1 MRAPDQERG
10 LLEITP
16 PRIAPFV
23 KHGNDFR
30 DHLLFGGLK
39 IRSLRF
45 WRCPIRP
52 GKINSRRA
60 STLKT
65 VQTSTT
71 SPPESDQKFVR
82 GLGLL
87 DSTMLVAGSMIG
99 SGIFIVSSIIG
110 RQVGAPGWLLVVWI
124 VTGLLTLM
132 AALSY
137 GELAAMM
144 PKAGGQY
151 VYLRE
156 AFSPLWGFLYGWTLF
171 LVIQTGTIAAVAVGF
186 ARYTGVLIPWF
197 SESNYFIAPIRFGG
211 YAFSLSTAQFLG
223 LAMIAL
229 LTFMNTR
236 GLYIGKWVQNVFTT
250 AKTGALIALI
260 LLGIIVGVRSGA
272 GAENFKDFW
281 SLRGGLQEVGAGLT
295 AATAFGL
302 FVGICVAQTNSLF
315 SADAWNNITF
325 TAGEVKDPRRNIPLS
340 LAFGTFLVIGLYLL
354 ANVAYLA
361 ALPFAAIQNAPSDR
375 VASETANVIFPGT
388 GATIMAIAI
397 MISTFGCNNGL
408 ILAGARAYYAMA
420 RDGLFFRRVGELN
433 KNHVP
438 AWGLIIQGIWAGVL
452 VLPRTVKTDAAGNV
466 TGYGNLYGNLLDYVI
481 SAALIFYILTILGIF
496 LLRKKQ
502 PDAERP
508 YKAWGYPVVP
518 ALYIF
523 GASVILAVLFIYQ
536 TATTWPGLIIVLT
549 GVPIYFL
556 WRKSAKIDNAT

>member
-1 MRAPDQERG
+1 MSQ
-10 LLEITP
+10 
-16 PRIAPFV
+16 
-23 KHGNDFR
+23 
-30 DHLLFGGLK
+30 
-39 IRSLRF
+39 
-45 WRCPIRP
+45 
-52 GKINSRRA
+52 
-60 STLKT
+60 
-65 VQTSTT
+65 
-71 SPPESDQKFVR
+71 SPVIENGKFVR

-99 SGIFIVSSIIG
+99 SGIFIVSSIIA

-186 ARYTGVLIPWF
+186 ARYMGVLVPWV
-197 SESNYFIAPIRFGG
+197 SESNYLIAPIRMGG
-211 YAFSLSTAQFLG
+211 YALSLSTAQAVG
-223 LAMIAL
+223 LALIAL

-236 GLYIGKWVQNVFTT
+236 GLQVGKLVQNVFTT

-272 GAENFKDFW
+272 GAANFTDFW
-281 SLRGGLQEVGAGLT
+281 TLRGGLQEVGAGLT

-325 TAGEVKDPRRNIPLS
+325 TAGEVKEPQRNIPLS

-388 GATIMAIAI
+388 GATIMAVAI
-397 MISTFGCNNGL
+397 MVSTFGCNNGL

-433 KNHVP
+433 KQHVP
-438 AWGLIIQGIWAGVL
+438 GWGLIIQGIWAGIL
-452 VLPRTVKTDAAGNV
+452 VLPRTVLKTDAAGNMS
-466 TGYGNLYGNLLDYVI
+466 YGNGYSNLLDWVI
-481 SAALIFYILTILGIF
+481 SAALIFYILTIAGVF
-496 LLRKKQ
+496 LLRWKR

-508 YKAWGYPVVP
+508 YKAFGYPLIP
-518 ALYIF
+518 LLYII
-523 GASVILAVLFIYQ
+523 GASVILIVLFIYQ
-536 TATTWPGLIIVLT
+536 PKTTLPGLGIVLT

-556 WRKSAKIDNAT
+556 WRKSPPA

>member
-1 MRAPDQERG
+1 MQPAQMTTAIPE
-10 LLEITP
+10 TP
-16 PRIAPFV
+16 VA
-23 KHGNDFR
+23 
-30 DHLLFGGLK
+30 
-39 IRSLRF
+39 
-45 WRCPIRP
+45 
-52 GKINSRRA
+52 
-60 STLKT
+60 
-65 VQTSTT
+65 
-71 SPPESDQKFVR
+71 DQKFVR

-99 SGIFIVSSIIG
+99 SGIFIVSAIIA
-110 RQVGAPGWLLVVWI
+110 RQVGSPGWLLVVWI

-156 AFSPLWGFLYGWTLF
+156 AYSPLWGFLYGWTLF

-186 ARYTGVLIPWF
+186 ARYSGVLVPWF
-197 SESNYFIAPIRFGG
+197 SESNYLIPPIRFGG
-211 YAFSLSTAQFLG
+211 WFSGYAVSLSTAQFLG

-236 GLYIGKWVQNVFTT
+236 GLNLGKLIQNIFTT
-250 AKTGALIALI
+250 AKTGALIALVV
-260 LLGIIVGVRSGA
+260 LGIIVGVKSGA
-272 GAENFKDFW
+272 GTENFRDLW
-281 SLRGGLQEVGAGLT
+281 TLRGGLQDVGAGLT

-325 TAGEVKDPRRNIPLS
+325 IAGEVKEPRRNIPLS
-340 LAFGTFLVIGLYLL
+340 LAFGTLLVIGLYLL

-361 ALPFAAIQNAPSDR
+361 TLPFASIQNAPSDR
-375 VASETANVIFPGT
+375 VASETANVIFPGA
-388 GATIMAIAI
+388 GATIMAVAI

-452 VLPRTVKTDAAGNV
+452 VLPRTVKTNSAGDV
-466 TGYGNLYGNLLDYVI
+466 VGYGNLYGNLLDYVI
-481 SAALIFYILTILGIF
+481 SAALIFYILTIAGLF
-496 LLRKKQ
+496 LLRWKC

-508 YKAWGYPVVP
+508 YKAFGYPIIP
-518 ALYIF
+518 ILYII
-523 GASVILAVLFIYQ
+523 GAGTILLVLFVYQ
-536 TATTWPGLIIVLT
+536 TATTWPGLLIVIS
-549 GVPIYFL
+549 GVPIYFIWKL
-556 WRKSAKIDNAT
+556 ARKKSQP

>member
-1 MRAPDQERG
+1 MSQP
-10 LLEITP
+10 TP
-16 PRIAPFV
+16 
-23 KHGNDFR
+23 
-30 DHLLFGGLK
+30 
-39 IRSLRF
+39 
-45 WRCPIRP
+45 
-52 GKINSRRA
+52 A
-60 STLKT
+60 S
-65 VQTSTT
+65 
-71 SPPESDQKFVR
+71 DDKFVR

-99 SGIFIVSSIIG
+99 SGIFIVSSIIA
-110 RQVGAPGWLLVVWI
+110 RQVGSPGWLLVVWV

-186 ARYTGVLIPWF
+186 ARYMGVLIPWV
-197 SESNYFIAPIRFGG
+197 SESNYLIAPIRFGG
-211 YAFSLSTAQFLG
+211 YALSLSTAQAVG
-223 LAMIAL
+223 LALIAL

-236 GLYIGKWVQNVFTT
+236 GLRLGKLVQNVFTT

-260 LLGIIVGVRSGA
+260 VLGIIVGLKSGA
-272 GAENFKDFW
+272 GAENFSDFW
-281 SLRGGLQEVGAGLT
+281 GVRGSLQDVGKGLT
-295 AATAFGL
+295 AATVFGL

-325 TAGEVKDPRRNIPLS
+325 TAGEVINPRRNVPLS
-340 LAFGTFLVIGLYLL
+340 LALGTILVIGLYLL

-375 VASETANVIFPGT
+375 VASETANAIFPGA
-388 GATIMAIAI
+388 GATIMAVAI
-397 MISTFGCNNGL
+397 MVSTFGCNNGL

-438 AWGLIIQGIWAGVL
+438 AWGLIIQGVWAGIL
-452 VLPRTVKTDAAGNV
+452 VLPRTVKTDAAGAV

-481 SAALIFYILTILGIF
+481 SAALIFYILTIIGIF
-496 LLRKKQ
+496 VLRRKR
-502 PDAERP
+502 PEVERP
-508 YKAWGYPVVP
+508 YKAFGYPIVP
-518 ALYIF
+518 ALYIV
-523 GASVILAVLFIYQ
+523 GAAVILLVLFIYQ
-536 TATTWPGLIIVLT
+536 TATTWPGLLIVLA
-549 GVPIYFL
+549 GVPVYFL
-556 WRKSAKIDNAT
+556 WKRRASPAD

>member
-1 MRAPDQERG
+1 MSATIEAPVVE
-10 LLEITP
+10 E
-16 PRIAPFV
+16 
-23 KHGNDFR
+23 
-30 DHLLFGGLK
+30 
-39 IRSLRF
+39 
-45 WRCPIRP
+45 
-52 GKINSRRA
+52 
-60 STLKT
+60 
-65 VQTSTT
+65 
-71 SPPESDQKFVR
+71 KFVR
-82 GLGLL
+82 GLSLL

-110 RQVGAPGWLLVVWI
+110 RQVGSPGWLLIVWV

-186 ARYTGVLIPWF
+186 ARYMGVLVPWV
-197 SESNYFIAPIRFGG
+197 SESRYLIPPIRFGG
-211 YAFSLSTAQFLG
+211 YALSLSTAQLVG

-236 GLYIGKWVQNVFTT
+236 GLKLGKIVQNIFTT

-260 LLGIIVGVRSGA
+260 VLGLVVGLRSGA
-272 GAENFKDFW
+272 GSVNFSDFW
-281 SLRGGLQEVGAGLT
+281 AIRGGLQEVGKGLT
-295 AATAFGL
+295 AVTAFGL

-325 TAGEVKDPRRNIPLS
+325 TAGEVINPRRNVPLS
-340 LAFGTFLVIGLYLL
+340 LALGTILVISLYLL

-361 ALPFAAIQNAPSDR
+361 ILPFTAIQGAPSDR
-375 VASETANVIFPGT
+375 VASETANVIFPGA

-397 MISTFGCNNGL
+397 MVSTFGCNNGL

-420 RDGLFFRRVGELN
+420 RDGLFFRAVGRLN

-438 AWGLIIQGIWAGVL
+438 GWGLIIQGIWAGAL
-452 VLPRTVKTDAAGNV
+452 VLPRTVKTDATGAV
-466 TGYGNLYGNLLDYVI
+466 IGYGNLYGNLLDYVI

-496 LLRKKQ
+496 TLRRKR

-508 YKAWGYPVVP
+508 YRAFGYPIVP
-518 ALYIF
+518 ALYIV
-523 GASVILAVLFIYQ
+523 GAAIILAVLFIYQ

-549 GVPIYFL
+549 GVPAYFL
-556 WRKSAKIDNAT
+556 WRTSNNPAPPAD

>member
-1 MRAPDQERG
+1 M
-10 LLEITP
+10 
-16 PRIAPFV
+16 
-23 KHGNDFR
+23 
-30 DHLLFGGLK
+30 
-39 IRSLRF
+39 
-45 WRCPIRP
+45 
-52 GKINSRRA
+52 
-60 STLKT
+60 
-65 VQTSTT
+65 T
-71 SPPESDQKFVR
+71 SPPPADEKLVR

-99 SGIFIVSSIIG
+99 SGIFIVSSIIA
-110 RQVGAPGWLLVVWI
+110 RQVGAPGWLLVVWL

-156 AFSPLWGFLYGWTLF
+156 AFSPLWGFLYGWTLL

-197 SESNYFIAPIRFGG
+197 SESNYLIPPIRIGG
-211 YAFSLSTAQFLG
+211 YALSLSTAQLLG

-229 LTFMNTR
+229 LTYMNTR
-236 GLYIGKWVQNVFTT
+236 GLRLGKLVQNLFTT
-250 AKTGALIALI
+250 AKTGSLIAPI
-260 LLGIIVGVRSGA
+260 VLGIIVGLKSGV

-281 SLRGGLQEVGAGLT
+281 TLRGGLQDVGAGLT

-302 FVGICVAQTNSLF
+302 FVGICVAQTQSLF

-325 TAGEVKDPRRNIPLS
+325 TAGEVVNPRRNVPLS

-361 ALPFAAIQNAPSDR
+361 TLSFTAIQNAPSDR
-375 VASETANVIFPGT
+375 VAVATANVIFPGA
-388 GATIMAIAI
+388 GATIMAVAI

-420 RDGLFFRRVGELN
+420 QDGLFFRRVRNLN

-438 AWGLIIQGIWAGVL
+438 AWGLIIQGFWAGFL
-452 VLPRTVKTDAAGNV
+452 VLPRVVKADGT
-466 TGYGNLYGNLLDYVI
+466 YGNLYGNLLDWVI
-481 SAALIFYILTILGIF
+481 SAALIFYILTIAGVF
-496 LLRKKQ
+496 LLRWKQ
-502 PDAERP
+502 PNAERP
-508 YKAWGYPVVP
+508 YKAWGYPIVP
-518 ALYIF
+518 ALYIV
-523 GASVILAVLFIYQ
+523 GASVILIVLFIYQ
-536 TATTWPGLIIVLT
+536 PATSWPGLVIVLT

-556 WRKSAKIDNAT
+556 WRKSPST